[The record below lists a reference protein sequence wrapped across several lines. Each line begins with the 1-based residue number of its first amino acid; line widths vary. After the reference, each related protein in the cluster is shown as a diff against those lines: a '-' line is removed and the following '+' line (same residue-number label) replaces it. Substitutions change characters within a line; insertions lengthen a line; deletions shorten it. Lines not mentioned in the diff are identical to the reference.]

1 MALYESVIIGRQDLT
16 TSQFETIVNEF
27 ISVIESLKGKIQ
39 KKESWGLRNLA
50 YKINK
55 NRKGHYMLLNID
67 GPADAIVEYER
78 LMRLHEDI
86 IRFLTMR
93 IKSVDEKPSPLMSN
107 KNDRQKNV
115 SADDISEST
124 ENLKRNIIM
133 TQFNIKREALR
144 KPNQKR
150 KKSCPFS
157 APNTPEI
164 DYKDLKVLTRYV
176 SERGKI
182 IPSRIS
188 AVSAKRQREL
198 SKAIKRARFLALM
211 PYVVG

>member
-27 ISVIESLKGKIQ
+27 ISVIESLKGTIQ
-39 KKESWGLRNLA
+39 KQESWGLRNLA

-93 IKSVDEKPSPLMSN
+93 IKSVDEKPSPLMNN
-107 KNDRQKNV
+107 KNDRQKNL
-115 SADDISEST
+115 SADDTSVS
-124 ENLKRNIIM
+124 K
-133 TQFNIKREALR
+133 EA
-144 KPNQKR
+144 
-150 KKSCPFS
+150 
-157 APNTPEI
+157 
-164 DYKDLKVLTRYV
+164 
-176 SERGKI
+176 
-182 IPSRIS
+182 
-188 AVSAKRQREL
+188 
-198 SKAIKRARFLALM
+198 
-211 PYVVG
+211 

>member
-27 ISVIESLKGKIQ
+27 ISVIESLKGTIQ

-93 IKSVDEKPSPLMSN
+93 IKLVDEKPSPLMSN

-115 SADDISEST
+115 SADDISEPT
-124 ENLKRNIIM
+124 E
-133 TQFNIKREALR
+133 A
-144 KPNQKR
+144 
-150 KKSCPFS
+150 
-157 APNTPEI
+157 
-164 DYKDLKVLTRYV
+164 
-176 SERGKI
+176 
-182 IPSRIS
+182 
-188 AVSAKRQREL
+188 
-198 SKAIKRARFLALM
+198 
-211 PYVVG
+211 